1 MGTYHFYQVF
11 ADGIFGFWSIY
22 SNNNNTWKKEY
33 ITPMIN
39 NGIWVRRSIWNY
51 VRGS

>member
-22 SNNNNTWKKEY
+22 SNNNNPWKKEY
-33 ITPMIN
+33 ITPTIN
-39 NGIWVRRSIWNY
+39 NGNN
-51 VRGS
+51 G